1 MFSGE
6 DVHEQA
12 CRGGEEARAGG
23 RAAEGPGICSG
34 SPRLPLRGEKTGAFV
49 ASPAAKVGRTHFTG
63 EDLQGSSL

>member
-23 RAAEGPGICSG
+23 RTAEGPGICSG

-49 ASPAAKVGRTHFTG
+49 PAQLLR
-63 EDLQGSSL
+63 